1 MAKVKPVR
9 AKSKGTRM
17 RPEGVS
23 CIVLLISGFVLFSFF
38 IYFVL
43 KHANG

>member
-9 AKSKGTRM
+9 GKAKGRRM

-23 CIVLLISGFVLFSFF
+23 CIVLMISGFFLVLLFL
-38 IYFVL
+38 YFVM
-43 KHANG
+43 KNANG

>member
-1 MAKVKPVR
+1 MAKVKLARGKPKR
-9 AKSKGTRM
+9 PRM

-23 CIVLLISGFVLFSFF
+23 CIILIVSGLVLSLLF

-43 KHANG
+43 KNANG